1 MGSAIILRHWKM
13 IISIV
18 SWRIV
23 GVGGGG
29 RREGERLYLSG
40 LGSDRLISIL
50 FTRECLRLSDARL
63 IATSSTRPSIESS
76 GNIRTVDDFLRLFPH
91 PSLCRAPSARLPPP
105 GSPPPGSH
113 CPGRRC
119 LCRPGSR
126 HGSRHRRGRVP
137 PAPSKPL
144 MCPSIIRS
152 QTYLSIFLS
161 LPLSFFLS
169 FFLSLHTHTH
179 THKYKYCDPIA
190 DQLIPHIC
198 MNRRVGE
205 GGGKRG
211 RWEERE
217 RERERR

>member
-1 MGSAIILRHWKM
+1 MLG
-13 IISIV
+13 
-18 SWRIV
+18 
-23 GVGGGG
+23 
-29 RREGERLYLSG
+29 LSPPAAHDHP
-40 LGSDRLISIL
+40 SSHP
-50 FTRECLRLSDARL
+50 
-63 IATSSTRPSIESS
+63 ATSALLMTFYAFSPTPPSAGLLAPGSH
-76 GNIRTVDDFLRLFPH
+76 R
-91 PSLCRAPSARLPPP
+91 RAPTAGLPPPGSPPP

-169 FFLSLHTHTH
+169 FFLSLFTYTHTH
-179 THKYKYCDPIA
+179 T
-190 DQLIPHIC
+190 
-198 MNRRVGE
+198 
-205 GGGKRG
+205 
-211 RWEERE
+211 
-217 RERERR
+217 